1 MSTTKSF
8 EDNIVSINMNTKA
21 NKPEAYMYEQQKRQ
35 ERKNAKNLRNM
46 RKNRKSLWA
55 SKED

>member
-1 MSTTKSF
+1 MNTTKF
-8 EDNIVSINMNTKA
+8 EGNTVSINMNIKS

-35 ERKNAKNLRNM
+35 ERKNDKNLRNM
-46 RKNRKSLWA
+46 RKNRKNIWA